1 MFPDLKADVRADK
14 ADRTSLLIRGFLVGV
29 DTDCFGRN
37 YIIYTL
43 PDETR
48 DRIWIRLYVVVRRC
62 PEHVPIHVIKN
73 SPVV

>member
-1 MFPDLKADVRADK
+1 MFTDLKADVRADK
-14 ADRTSLLIRGFLVGV
+14 ADIAVNPRFLVGV

-48 DRIWIRLYVVVRRC
+48 DRI
-62 PEHVPIHVIKN
+62 
-73 SPVV
+73 